1 MNTNSGLSVQQIYT
15 LVSHTDLKGVEGY
28 HVEKKYFD
36 AAKQMK
42 DK

>member
-1 MNTNSGLSVQQIYT
+1 MVNHTNQ
-15 LVSHTDLKGVEGY
+15 KGIEGY

-42 DK
+42 DR